1 MLSNLALIFV
11 PLLAAVGCGDDA
23 SSSGTTPDPFV
34 PAAYGE
40 WLKFEP
46 EGAEC
51 IRDNYPAVYLH
62 LDELEQLTAATEPL
76 GVVNGDVPVEL
87 AYPLLSANTDINPMG
102 DWNRVFIPYC
112 TGDTYL
118 GSRVNTYVDPDGVG
132 SLNNYPFIRNGI
144 EGVDQSYLLAD
155 SGPIVPAT
163 LLDGQPSNQGVF
175 SPR

>member
-1 MLSNLALIFV
+1 
-11 PLLAAVGCGDDA
+11 
-23 SSSGTTPDPFV
+23 
-34 PAAYGE
+34 
-40 WLKFEP
+40 
-46 EGAEC
+46 
-51 IRDNYPAVYLH
+51 
-62 LDELEQLTAATEPL
+62 
-76 GVVNGDVPVEL
+76 
-87 AYPLLSANTDINPMG
+87 MG

-163 LLDGQPSNQGVF
+163 LLDGQPSNQGAF

>member
-1 MLSNLALIFV
+1 MAFSNRSMLSNLALIFV
-11 PLLAAVGCGDDA
+11 PLLAAAGCGDDA

-51 IRDNYPAVYLH
+51 IRDDYPAVYLH

-87 AYPLLSANTDINPMG
+87 A
-102 DWNRVFIPYC
+102 
-112 TGDTYL
+112 
-118 GSRVNTYVDPDGVG
+118 
-132 SLNNYPFIRNGI
+132 
-144 EGVDQSYLLAD
+144 
-155 SGPIVPAT
+155 
-163 LLDGQPSNQGVF
+163 
-175 SPR
+175 